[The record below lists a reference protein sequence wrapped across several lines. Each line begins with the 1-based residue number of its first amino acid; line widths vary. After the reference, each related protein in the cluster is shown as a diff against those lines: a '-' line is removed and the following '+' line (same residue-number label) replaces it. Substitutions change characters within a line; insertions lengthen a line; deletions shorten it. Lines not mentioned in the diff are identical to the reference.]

1 MDEAVAPL
9 NNRPRPVAIV
19 LPPREAFAP
28 AASGAISLIVHRL
41 ATRASRFAPTVV
53 GSEIPLAPYPDVPF
67 RPVRPRRW
75 PLGFNAAYAAGVLT
89 ALRELRPALVEV
101 HNQPA
106 LALRIAARPADTKVV
121 LFLHNDPQGM
131 RGGRTAPQRAALL
144 ARLAGIAT
152 VSDFLR
158 TRLLDG
164 VSTPPPGK
172 VAVLP
177 NAIDLASLP
186 PPLPP
191 ERRARKI
198 LFAGRVVADKG
209 ADTFV
214 AACARA
220 LPALPGWQGE
230 IIGGDRFGPNSPDTP
245 FLRDV
250 RRSAE
255 RAGVSLLGYRPHDE
269 VLAAMAQAAIV
280 AVPSRWAEPF
290 GLAALEAM
298 ACGAALICTRH
309 GALPEVAGDAAL
321 WVEANNP
328 VGLADA
334 IVGVASD
341 PARRAALARA
351 GLERAR
357 AFDLSRAAAALD
369 AWRATC
375 TED

>member
-1 MDEAVAPL
+1 MDEAAQPL
-9 NNRPRPVAIV
+9 NGGPRPVAIV

-28 AASGAISLIVHRL
+28 AGSGAIGLMVHRL
-41 ATRASRFAPTVV
+41 ATRVARFAPTVV
-53 GSEIPLAPYPDVPF
+53 GPETALAPYPDVPF
-67 RPVRPRRW
+67 RAVRTRRW
-75 PLGFNAAYAAGVLT
+75 PLGRNAAYAAGVLT
-89 ALRELRPALVEV
+89 ALRELRPRLVEV
-101 HNQPA
+101 HNQPV
-106 LALRIAARPADTKVV
+106 LALRIAAQLVGAKVV

-131 RGGRTAPQRAALL
+131 HDGRTEPQRAALL

-152 VSDFLR
+152 VSEFLR

-164 VSTPPPGK
+164 LSAPPPGK

-186 PPLPP
+186 PPLLPGQ
-191 ERRARKI
+191 RAEKI

-220 LPALPGWQGE
+220 LPALPGWQGQ

-245 FLRDV
+245 FLRDL

-255 RAGVSLLGYRPHDE
+255 RAGISLLGYCPHNE
-269 VLAAMAQAAIV
+269 VLAAMARAAIV

-298 ACGAALICTRH
+298 AGGAALICTRQ

-321 WVEANNP
+321 YVETNDPAQ
-328 VGLADA
+328 LAAA
-334 IVGVASD
+334 ITQLATD
-341 PARRAALARA
+341 PARRAALAQA
-351 GLERAR
+351 GFERAR
-357 AFDLSRAAAALD
+357 RFDLAQAAAALD
-369 AWRATC
+369 AWRAAILA
-375 TED
+375 